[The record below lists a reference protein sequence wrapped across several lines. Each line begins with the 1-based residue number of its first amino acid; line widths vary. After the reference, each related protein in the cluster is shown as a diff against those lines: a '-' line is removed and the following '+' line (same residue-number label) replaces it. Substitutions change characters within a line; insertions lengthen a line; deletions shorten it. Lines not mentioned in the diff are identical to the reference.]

1 MASFERTNP
10 RFALCGLNCCLCPR
24 YTTEGASRCPGCGGP
39 GFSDIHPT
47 CAVLTCN
54 KKRDDVEFCFRCGSY
69 PCRKYLEQG
78 AYDSFISYRRVQH
91 NLDEAAA
98 DLAAYEAE
106 LARREEALGKLL
118 RDYNDGRSK
127 NLYCIVANDAPLD
140 ELETL
145 IDSAR
150 SLSGDLDLKEK
161 ARRVRS
167 EIQALERRLGFEFKL
182 RRP

>member
-1 MASFERTNP
+1 GE
-10 RFALCGLNCCLCPR
+10 
-24 YTTEGASRCPGCGGP
+24 
-39 GFSDIHPT
+39 
-47 CAVLTCN
+47 
-54 KKRDDVEFCFRCGSY
+54 
-69 PCRKYLEQG
+69 
-78 AYDSFISYRRVQH
+78 
-91 NLDEAAA
+91 
-98 DLAAYEAE
+98 
-106 LARREEALGKLL
+106 LL